1 MLSHIECVKAPR
13 HYERIIDS
21 NGICFVPGKKDT
33 PSIVGDD
40 FLLRCNKESDVFWLG
55 SDPNALVV
63 SEDGDK
69 FGENY
74 DDEQPSVYFPAY
86 VISDVND
93 DNPESSLDFFDAYG
107 TIEIGF
113 LRNAVTLEREG
124 DLRGSLGIIYRRV
137 DEFARESMLEAL
149 DEEISSVP
157 AEEIGTDVLL
167 GLLTA
172 TLPVKRKLASR
183 PQLFKATL
191 KLMKARG
198 HFERGI
204 LDGLE

>member
-13 HYERIIDS
+13 HYECIIDS
-21 NGICFVPGKKDT
+21 NRICFVPGTNGT
-33 PSIVGDD
+33 PSIVGDY
-40 FLLRCNKESDVFWLG
+40 FLLRCNKDSDVFWLG
-55 SDPNALVV
+55 SEPNALVV

-74 DDEQPSVYFPAY
+74 DDEQPSVSFAAY
-86 VISDVND
+86 VISDVSD
-93 DNPESSLDFFDAYG
+93 DNPESSLDFFDADG

-113 LRNAVTLEREG
+113 LRDAVTLEREG

-137 DEFARESMLEAL
+137 DEFVRESMLEAL